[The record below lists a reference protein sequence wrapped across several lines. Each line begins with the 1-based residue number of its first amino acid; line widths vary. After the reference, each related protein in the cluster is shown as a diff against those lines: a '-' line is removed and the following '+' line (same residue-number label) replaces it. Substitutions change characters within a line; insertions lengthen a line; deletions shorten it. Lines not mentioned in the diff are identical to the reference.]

1 MASGADCTIRAA
13 KGDFGGYLSG
23 PSGAPTGGVVVIQ
36 EIFGVN
42 HHIRAVCDRLADAGF
57 LALAPDLFHR
67 GEAGVQLGYDEP
79 GFKRGFELMQQLAP
93 ADALADIEASLK
105 TLRAER
111 RLRGGK
117 VGVLGFCMGGL
128 YAYRSAANLDPA
140 CAVAY
145 YGGAIA
151 AHLDEAARIRCPIQ
165 FHFGE
170 KDHFI
175 PLDQIEQI
183 RAATAG
189 LAERELYVYPADHG
203 FNCDERGSFDA
214 AAAKQ
219 AWERSMSFLRRHL
232 S

>member
-1 MASGADCTIRAA
+1 MASGTDCTIHSP
-13 KGDFGGYLSG
+13 KGDFGGHLSA
-23 PSGAPTGGVVVIQ
+23 PDGAVSGGVVVIQ

-42 HHIRAVCDRLADAGF
+42 RHIRAVCDRLADAGF
-57 LALAPDLFHR
+57 VALAPDLFHR
-67 GEAGVQLGYDEP
+67 AEPGVQLGYDET
-79 GFKRGFELMQQLAP
+79 GFKRGFELMQQLNP
-93 ADALADIEASLK
+93 ADALSDVEAALK
-105 TLRAER
+105 TLRADR

-145 YGGAIA
+145 YGGMIA
-151 AHLDEAARIRCPIQ
+151 AHLDEASRIRCPIQ

-175 PLDQIEQI
+175 PLDQVEQI
-183 RAATAG
+183 RTATAP
-189 LAERELYVYPADHG
+189 LPTRELYVYPADHG
-203 FNCDERGSFDA
+203 FNCDERESHDA

-219 AWERSMSFLRRHL
+219 AWDRSLSFLRRHL
-232 S
+232 A

>member
-1 MASGADCTIRAA
+1 MAQGTDTTVHSP
-13 KGDFGGYLSG
+13 KGDFGAYLAA
-23 PSGAPTGGVVVIQ
+23 PDGAPTGGVVVIQ

-42 HHIRAVCDRLADAGF
+42 HHIRAVTDRLAAAGF

-67 GEAGVQLGYDEP
+67 SAPGVQLGYDEA
-79 GFKRGFELMQQLAP
+79 GFKRGFELMQQLTP
-93 ADALADIEASLK
+93 ADALTDLEASLK
-105 TLRAER
+105 TLRADA
-111 RLRGGK
+111 RLRGKK

-145 YGGAIA
+145 YGGMIA

-175 PLDQIEQI
+175 PLDQVEQI
-183 RAATAG
+183 RTATAG
-189 LAERELYVYPADHG
+189 LAARELYVYAADHG
-203 FNCDERGSFDA
+203 FNCDERASHDA

-219 AWERSMSFLRRHL
+219 AWDRSLSFLRRNL
-232 S
+232 A